1 VRTQIWIQI
10 VWVPI
15 FAQVAIAQVVPD
27 RTLPVGEQSG
37 ISGDPNIQ
45 IDGGATR
52 GTNLF
57 HSFQQFSI
65 PTDSSV
71 FFNNSTDIANIITRI
86 TGNSRSNI
94 DGLMRAN
101 GTANLFLINPNGII
115 FGPNARLEI
124 GGSFLASTADGL
136 KFADGFEFSAK
147 APQSQPLLTI
157 SAPSGL
163 QYGSDPG
170 EIRVQGADLQVPDGR
185 TLALAGGDVSIDRGE
200 FGALLAPGGRVE
212 LAGVAAPG
220 VVGLT
225 QQGQE
230 WRLNLPEG
238 LARADVAI
246 LAGYV
251 DVSAAGGGS
260 IAINARNLTAAGR
273 NASGRTTL
281 LIAGIAGNL
290 VGTQAGDIDINA
302 TEAVRLD
309 DNSAIANLAGGS
321 SPIANPVGGKG
332 DAGNINLTAG
342 SLILNNS
349 IFIVSTSGEGNAGNV
364 KLTVRGAATLD
375 GSSTQV
381 QSSINRFGRGR
392 GGNIELTSGS
402 LTVTNGARLAAST
415 AGEGDAGSVKLTVR
429 GAAIFDG
436 TDRAGR
442 ASGVFGQVNPGGR
455 GKGGNVEL
463 TAGSLA
469 VTNGARLST
478 NTRDEGD
485 AGSMKLTVSGAATFD
500 GTTPDGQ
507 FPSGAL
513 AAVVLGAR
521 GQGGDIELAVGSL
534 NITNGAQLSASS
546 NGQGAA
552 GNLDVTTRQLR
563 LDNQGSIQAQTASG
577 QGGNIRLQVQDQL
590 LLRRGSFISTTAG
603 TAQAGGDGG
612 NITLNSKFIVAIPK
626 ENNDISA
633 NAFTGSGGKV
643 NITAKGILGIQFSS
657 RSTPLS
663 DITASSDFGISGT
676 VTLNTPDVDPSRGTT
691 PLPTGLIDTNALISS
706 SCLARRDRQGRFI
719 ITGTG
724 GLATQPDDLA
734 NAAFPTY
741 ELVADAP
748 KTTNTLPSAPLIV
761 EADRAVRLSNGN
773 IVFGRSCQ

>member
-1 VRTQIWIQI
+1 
-10 VWVPI
+10 VPI
-15 FAQVAIAQVVPD
+15 LGQVAIAQVVPD
-27 RTLPVGEQSG
+27 RTLPVGERSA
-37 ISGDPNIQ
+37 ISGDPNLQ

-52 GTNLF
+52 GGNLF

-65 PTDSSV
+65 PTNSSV
-71 FFNNSTDIANIITRI
+71 FFNNSTDITNIITRV
-86 TGNSRSNI
+86 TSNSRSDINGFI
-94 DGLMRAN
+94 RAN

-115 FGPNARLEI
+115 FGPNAQLEI

-147 APQSQPLLTI
+147 APQSSSLLTI
-157 SAPSGL
+157 SVPSGL
-163 QYGSDPG
+163 QYGSNPG
-170 EIRVQGADLQVPDGR
+170 EIQVQGADLQVPDGR
-185 TLALAGGDVSIDRGE
+185 TLALAGGSVTIDRGE

-246 LAGYV
+246 VAGYV

-273 NASGRTTL
+273 NAFGRTTL

-349 IFIVSTSGEGNAGNV
+349 IFIVSTSGEG
-364 KLTVRGAATLD
+364 
-375 GSSTQV
+375 
-381 QSSINRFGRGR
+381 
-392 GGNIELTSGS
+392 
-402 LTVTNGARLAAST
+402 
-415 AGEGDAGSVKLTVR
+415 DAGSVKLTVS
-429 GAAIFDG
+429 GAATFDG
-436 TDRAGR
+436 TDRTGR
-442 ASGVFGQVNPGGR
+442 PSGVFGQVNRGGR
-455 GKGGNVEL
+455 GRGGNVEL

-478 NTRDEGD
+478 STRDEGD
-485 AGSMKLTVSGAATFD
+485 AGSMKLMISGAATFD

-521 GQGGDIELAVGSL
+521 GQGGDIELTVGSL

-563 LDNQGSIQAQTASG
+563 LDNQGSIQVRTASG
-577 QGGNIRLQVQDQL
+577 QGGNIRLQVQDRL

-633 NAFTGSGGKV
+633 NAFTGTGGKV
-643 NITAKGILGIQFSS
+643 NITAQGILGIQFSP

-741 ELVADAP
+741 ELVPDP
-748 KTTNTLPSAPLIV
+748 ITTANPPPPTLIV
-761 EADRAVRLSNGN
+761 EADRAVRLSSRK
-773 IVFGRSCQ
+773 IVFGRSCN

>member
-1 VRTQIWIQI
+1 M
-10 VWVPI
+10 PI

-27 RTLPVGEQSG
+27 RTLPVGERSQ
-37 ISGDPNIQ
+37 ISGDPNLQ

-52 GTNLF
+52 GGNLF

-65 PTDSSV
+65 PTNSGV
-71 FFNNSTDIANIITRI
+71 FFNNSTDITNIITRV
-86 TGNSRSNI
+86 TGNSRSDI
-94 DGLMRAN
+94 DGFMRAN

-115 FGPNARLEI
+115 FGPNAQMEI
-124 GGSFLASTADGL
+124 GGSFLVSTADSL
-136 KFADGFEFSAK
+136 KFADGFEFSATV
-147 APQSQPLLTI
+147 PQSSPLLTI
-157 SAPSGL
+157 SVPSGL
-163 QYGSDPG
+163 QYGSNPG
-170 EIRVQGADLQVPDGR
+170 EIRVQGANLQVPDGR
-185 TLALAGGDVSIDRGE
+185 TLALAGGDVTIDRGE

-273 NASGRTTL
+273 DTFRRSTL

-309 DNSAIANLAGGS
+309 DGAAIANLAGGS

-332 DAGNINLTAG
+332 NAGNINLIAG

-364 KLTVRGAATLD
+364 KLTVSGAATLD
-375 GSSTQV
+375 GPSTQV
-381 QSSINRFGRGR
+381 QSSINRVGRGR
-392 GGNIELTSGS
+392 GGNIELTAGS
-402 LTVTNGARLAAST
+402 LTVANGARFAAST
-415 AGEGDAGSVKLTVR
+415 AGEGDAGSVKLTVS
-429 GAAIFDG
+429 GAATFDG
-436 TDRAGR
+436 TDRSGR

-455 GKGGNVEL
+455 GRGGNVEL
-463 TAGSLA
+463 TTGSLA

-478 NTRDEGD
+478 STRDEGD
-485 AGSMKLTVSGAATFD
+485 AGSMKLTVRGAATFD

-507 FPSGAL
+507 FPSGAF
-513 AAVVLGAR
+513 ATVVLGAR
-521 GQGGDIELAVGSL
+521 GQGGDVELTVGSL

-577 QGGNIRLQVQDQL
+577 QGGNIILNVQDRL

-603 TAQAGGDGG
+603 TAQSGGDGG
-612 NITLNSKFIVAIPK
+612 NITFNGNFIVAVPK
-626 ENNDISA
+626 EDSNLTA
-633 NAFTGSGGKV
+633 NAFSGRGGNV
-643 NITAKGILGIQFSS
+643 RITSQGIFGIEPRLQD
-657 RSTPLS
+657 TALS

-676 VTLNTPDVDPSRGTT
+676 IALNTPDVDPVRGTT
-691 PLPTGLIDTNALISS
+691 PLPTGLVDTNALISS

-724 GLATQPDDLA
+724 GLATQPDDFA

-741 ELVADAP
+741 DLVPDVATAA
-748 KTTNTLPSAPLIV
+748 NTLSPTLIV
-761 EADRAVRLSNGN
+761 EADRAVRLPTGT
-773 IVFGRSCQ
+773 IVLSRSCN